1 MDESSKKPV
10 RITVVLTIAISGL
23 VALAVGS
30 VLFVNAYSNYQ
41 NTLQLFAKTA
51 KLVVSSVEQGVR
63 GHLEPAND
71 LLLHL
76 QHLAHDGSL
85 DHNSPDE
92 LIATLRGSL
101 AAPHQIYGVEFWTT
115 EFQEIEIYHDDHEVV
130 VERSDASNDF
140 ELKTLLRNLRG
151 VDQIYWD
158 SPFYEQGETYLTAYT
173 LLHHDDHEIGAAATG
188 VSVTALT
195 ELVTTLGTR
204 HGMTAFI
211 AYDEEHLLAHP
222 DLNEANV
229 RAYVSSKDALVHID
243 KLASPLLRELLA
255 GPAAVAPE
263 KDGFTI
269 RRVERDDGAYFLFS
283 KTLRGFSHLPW
294 TIGVYSRADQIN
306 EQIMR
311 MFIAVIIGGLLL
323 LVSIVAAI
331 ILARRLATPI
341 RRVSAAASQIG
352 KLELDAVSA
361 LPRSRIKE
369 LDDQAL
375 AFNRMLDALYW
386 FRTYVPSRLVQS
398 LVSGDGQALTSST
411 RENLTVMFTDIVGF
425 TALSE
430 TMKPE
435 EIANLLNEHFE
446 IINEGIEETGGTLD
460 KYIGDAVMAFWGAP
474 ERFGDHAVRACRAA
488 LLINQRLEESSGLR
502 IKIGI
507 HTGPL
512 VVGNIGAKARMNYTV
527 IGDTVNLCA
536 RIESL
541 CSDLDDGKGGAMV
554 LISDATK
561 QALGEEFKTVKKGEF
576 SVKNCLE
583 PVTVWRLLPS

>member
-1 MDESSKKPV
+1 M
-10 RITVVLTIAISGL
+10 
-23 VALAVGS
+23 
-30 VLFVNAYSNYQ
+30 
-41 NTLQLFAKTA
+41 
-51 KLVVSSVEQGVR
+51 
-63 GHLEPAND
+63 
-71 LLLHL
+71 
-76 QHLAHDGSL
+76 
-85 DHNSPDE
+85 
-92 LIATLRGSL
+92 RGSL
-101 AAPHQIYGVEFWTT
+101 AAPRQIYGVEFWTT
-115 EFQEIEIYHDDHEVV
+115 EFQEIEIYHDEHEVA
-130 VERSDASNDF
+130 VERSDASNNF
-140 ELKTLLRNLRG
+140 ELRALLRELKG
-151 VDQIYWD
+151 FDQIYWD
-158 SPFYEQGETYLTAYT
+158 SPFYEEGETYLTAFT
-173 LLHHDDHEIGAAATG
+173 LLHHESHQVGSAGTG

-195 ELVTTLGTR
+195 ELVTELGKQ
-204 HGMTAFI
+204 HGMTAFV
-211 AYDEEHLLAHP
+211 AYDDKHLLAHP
-222 DLNEANV
+222 DLNQEKV
-229 RAYVSSKDALVHID
+229 RAFVSSQDPLVHIE
-243 KLASPLLRELLA
+243 KLTSPLLSELMK
-255 GPAAVAPE
+255 GRAAKAPE

-269 RRVERDDGAYFLFS
+269 RRLERDDGAYFLFT
-283 KTLRGFSHLPW
+283 KTLKGFSRLPW

-306 EQIMR
+306 EQIRR
-311 MFIAVIIGGLLL
+311 MFVALLIGVLLF
-323 LVSIVAAI
+323 LVSIVAAVV
-331 ILARRLATPI
+331 LARRMATPI

-352 KLELDAVSA
+352 KLELDAVSP

-375 AFNRMLDALYW
+375 SFNRMLDALYW
-386 FRTYVPSRLVQS
+386 FRTYVPSRLVQR
-398 LVSGDGQALTSST
+398 LVSGDGLALTAST

-446 IINEGIEETGGTLD
+446 IINEAIEETGGTLD

-474 ERFGDHAVRACRAA
+474 ERFEDHAVRACRAA
-488 LLINQRLEESSGLR
+488 QLINQRLEESSGLR

-561 QALGEEFKTVKKGEF
+561 QALGEDFKTEMRGEF
-576 SVKNCLE
+576 SVKNRLE
-583 PVTVWRLLPS
+583 PVTVWRLFPS